1 MMLPTFSPPP
11 QTQQLPPFRYTNK
24 LLTCL
29 SPVENKNSCPHS
41 LAPTLVELILLFLI
55 VLASVPLHRP
65 RHPKMSN
72 NRQPSG
78 LTPVKGAM
86 DRYGNEKDST

>member
-41 LAPTLVELILLFLI
+41 LASILIGRAHSLVSYCPRFSSIAPAPTPQDVKQP
-55 VLASVPLHRP
+55 ATQRP
-65 RHPKMSN
+65 HPCQRSDGSL
-72 NRQPSG
+72 RQ
-78 LTPVKGAM
+78 
-86 DRYGNEKDST
+86 